1 MKSNYRLCW
10 KVTLLFCLLQGAV
23 QAESIYR
30 SVDSE
35 GNITFTNIPMKGAQ
49 VYKVVTPR
57 KPTIQ
62 PTQKQNVPKQ
72 ATNTQKPQP
81 KVQQNSSSAP
91 VINTSSVPQT
101 ARDGTRRQILLTELN
116 SEQKAFNEANVELS
130 RAEREK
136 NADLIQK
143 MRNLVKDRM
152 RNIDA
157 LQSELSRL

>member
-1 MKSNYRLCW
+1 MKLNYNLCW
-10 KVTLLFCLLQGAV
+10 KFALLFCLFQGGV
-23 QAESIYR
+23 RAESIYR
-30 SVDSE
+30 TIDSE

-49 VYKVVTPR
+49 VYKVITPR

-62 PTQKQNVPKQ
+62 PAQKSTSTKQ
-72 ATNTQKPQP
+72 ASNTQKAQQ
-81 KVQQNSSSAP
+81 KVQQNNGSAP
-91 VINTSSVPQT
+91 IINTSSVPQS

-116 SEQKAFNEANVELS
+116 NEQKAFNDANVELS

-136 NADLIQK
+136 NTDLIQK

>member
-1 MKSNYRLCW
+1 MKFNRSFCW
-10 KVTLLFCLLQGAV
+10 KLTLLFCVFQGGV

-30 SVDSE
+30 SIDSD

-49 VYKVVTPR
+49 VYKVTTPR

-62 PTQKQNVPKQ
+62 PAQKSTPTKQ
-72 ATNTQKPQP
+72 ASVPQKTQQKA
-81 KVQQNSSSAP
+81 QQNNSSAP
-91 VINTSSVPQT
+91 VINTSSVPQS

-116 SEQKAFNEANVELS
+116 NEQKAFNEANVELS